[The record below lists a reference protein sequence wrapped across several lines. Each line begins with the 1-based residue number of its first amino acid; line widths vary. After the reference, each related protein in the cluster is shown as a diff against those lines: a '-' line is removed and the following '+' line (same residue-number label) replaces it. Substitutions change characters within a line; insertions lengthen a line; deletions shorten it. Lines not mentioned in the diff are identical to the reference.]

1 MALTVQSSLGH
12 VSSTVLDPSN
22 RWYACSSGRIPPK
35 KSCMVYASTQ
45 IGGNHGWNSW
55 NSSHRGPS
63 ELSWRLSFESD
74 EWDSV
79 LSKKRHKWAVHNMT
93 PGRAKAKHEAE
104 PLKVMIAGA
113 PASGK
118 GTQCELISKKY
129 GLTHIATGDL
139 LRAEVAAGTEYGKKA
154 KEYMDQGKLV
164 PDEVVVTM
172 VTQKLAQSHA
182 KKKGWLLDGY
192 PRSLSQAEA
201 LQALGIKPSIF
212 ILLEV
217 PEDIL
222 IDRVVGRRI
231 DPITGKI
238 YHLTYSPPKT
248 PEIASRLI
256 QRSDDT
262 VDRVHLRLQMH
273 AKNMEPVL
281 SVYKDFIKKVDGD
294 ADKDAVFAEIIKILE
309 DPEIFLPGVNAV
321 VASSGN

>member
-217 PEDIL
+217 SGQFTLCSFHRPSFVYKCMQKTWNPYS
-222 IDRVVGRRI
+222 RSTRTSSKKWMVM
-231 DPITGKI
+231 PIKMQF
-238 YHLTYSPPKT
+238 L
-248 PEIASRLI
+248 
-256 QRSDDT
+256 
-262 VDRVHLRLQMH
+262 LRLS
-273 AKNMEPVL
+273 KSWKTL
-281 SVYKDFIKKVDGD
+281 KF
-294 ADKDAVFAEIIKILE
+294 FFLE
-309 DPEIFLPGVNAV
+309 SMLW
-321 VASSGN
+321 

>member
-1 MALTVQSSLGH
+1 
-12 VSSTVLDPSN
+12 
-22 RWYACSSGRIPPK
+22 
-35 KSCMVYASTQ
+35 
-45 IGGNHGWNSW
+45 
-55 NSSHRGPS
+55 
-63 ELSWRLSFESD
+63 
-74 EWDSV
+74 
-79 LSKKRHKWAVHNMT
+79 
-93 PGRAKAKHEAE
+93 
-104 PLKVMIAGA
+104 
-113 PASGK
+113 
-118 GTQCELISKKY
+118 
-129 GLTHIATGDL
+129 
-139 LRAEVAAGTEYGKKA
+139 
-154 KEYMDQGKLV
+154 MDQGKLV

-262 VDRVHLRLQMH
+262 VDRAKLRLQMH